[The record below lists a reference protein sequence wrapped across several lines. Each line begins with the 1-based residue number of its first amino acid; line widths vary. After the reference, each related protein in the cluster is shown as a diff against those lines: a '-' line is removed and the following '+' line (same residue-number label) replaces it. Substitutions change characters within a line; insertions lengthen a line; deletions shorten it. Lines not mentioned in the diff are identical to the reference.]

1 MRLDLIRHGR
11 TTMPGV
17 LLGHTDAAATEESA
31 ADLIR
36 QTDGRTW
43 SAVVA
48 SSLRRSHAFAERLA
62 HERGLMLRIDSD
74 WCELDFGDWDGR
86 SVEVLRADPAIA
98 AHLDA
103 FYRDADTPAPPGGES
118 WRVLETRTLCALKR
132 LLDTDTS
139 GSALVVTH
147 GGPIR
152 AALSLACG
160 LPFASTWAFRIDY
173 ATRVTLDIARASDGK
188 IWGEIVEVAQP

>member
-1 MRLDLIRHGR
+1 MRVDLVRHGKTDR
-11 TTMPGV
+11 PGV
-17 LLGHTDAAATEESA
+17 LLGRTDAAATEASS
-31 ADLIR
+31 ADLVR

-43 SAVVA
+43 SAIVS
-48 SSLRRSHAFAERLA
+48 SSLRRTQTFAERLA
-62 HERGLMLRIDSD
+62 HERGLPLRIDSD
-74 WCELDFGDWDGR
+74 WCELDFGDWDGQP
-86 SVEVLRADPAIA
+86 VEALRRDAAIA

-103 FYRDADTPAPPGGES
+103 FYRDADTPAAPGGES
-118 WRVLETRTLCALKR
+118 WRALEVRIARALDR
-132 LLDTDTS
+132 MLDTEASD
-139 GSALVVTH
+139 GALVVAH

-173 ATRVTLDIARASDGK
+173 ATRVTLEIARGADGK